1 MDLSEWK
8 IILDEFLMWV
18 TLYRKNP
25 IVTVMNKRSLFFII
39 VVGYCDGS
47 FDSFCIVG
55 FDRIVTRCSTFH
67 CFTVTSPSC
76 GFILKYCHLHDFGKY
91 CLCVICSC
99 DFVVRY
105 RLHAICSHMSPLRDQ
120 TVRFLH

>member
-8 IILDEFLMWV
+8 IILDEF
-18 TLYRKNP
+18 TH
-25 IVTVMNKRSLFFII
+25 
-39 VVGYCDGS
+39 VGYIVHS

-55 FDRIVTRCSTFH
+55 FNRIVTRCSTLH

-105 RLHAICSHMSPLRDQ
+105 RLHAICSHMSPLRDSDCEI
-120 TVRFLH
+120 FALKW